1 MGRGGGSR
9 CKGPA
14 AGGVSWAWSEQRK
27 AAVWLITGEQKE
39 ERHRAPEAMG
49 RTLAAILSIN

>member
-1 MGRGGGSR
+1 MGDSR

-39 ERHRAPEAMG
+39 ERHRAPVAMG
-49 RTLAAILSIN
+49 GTLAAILSIN